1 VAEAAEE
8 SAASLR
14 GLPPG
19 ARFDLHMHSDRSD
32 GRLEPS
38 AVLRA
43 AVDGGLHAFSLTDH
57 DLAPALPAGRQQVGL
72 KTIHVLHGAEI
83 SGHHEG
89 IELHLLV
96 YFAGPMPESF
106 RAFCLERTRRRVDRY
121 DGAIARLGLSD
132 LAPADEVAREG
143 KRALTRLHLAQALVE
158 AGHVPNVQAA
168 FDRYLGS
175 KYGLVPLIDLS
186 FIDAIRGA
194 RAAGGVTSWAH
205 PDLEQAREWV
215 PTFMEAGLQ
224 GLEGLR
230 PGFGRRQRNAFRR
243 LAREHGLFLTGGSD
257 FHGWYPGR
265 LGDFGVYRRELS
277 GFLDALAVA

>member
-1 VAEAAEE
+1 MVEP
-8 SAASLR
+8 LR
-14 GLPPG
+14 SLPPG
-19 ARFDLHMHSDRSD
+19 ARFDLHLHSDRSD
-32 GRLEPS
+32 GRLGPGD
-38 AVLRA
+38 VLRA
-43 AVDGGLHAFSLTDH
+43 CAAGGLHAFALTDH

-72 KTIHVLHGAEI
+72 KTVHILHGAEI

-96 YFAGPMPESF
+96 YFAGPMPDDF
-106 RAFCLERTRRRVDRY
+106 RAFCRERSRRRVLRY
-121 DGAIARLGLSD
+121 DGAIERLGLTG
-132 LAPADEVAREG
+132 LAPADEVARDG
-143 KRALTRLHLAQALVE
+143 RRALTRLHLAQALVE
-158 AGHVPNVQAA
+158 AGHVPDIQSA
-168 FDRYLGS
+168 FERYLGS
-175 KYGLVPLIDLS
+175 HRGLVPLIDLS

-205 PDLEQAREWV
+205 PNLAKAQEWT
-215 PTFMEAGLQ
+215 PTFVEAGLQ

-243 LAREHGLFLTGGSD
+243 LARVNGLFLTGGSD

-265 LGDFGVYRRELS
+265 LGDFGVHRRELS